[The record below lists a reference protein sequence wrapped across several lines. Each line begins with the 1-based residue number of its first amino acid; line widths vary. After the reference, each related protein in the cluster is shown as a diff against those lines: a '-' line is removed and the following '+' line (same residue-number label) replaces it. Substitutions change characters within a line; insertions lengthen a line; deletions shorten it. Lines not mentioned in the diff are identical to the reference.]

1 MSRFRDLV
9 EAKLKEFGLP
19 SSYDYWRTTDPAYE
33 RQGQY
38 DDWLE
43 NQDVATKY
51 AVYVRKEDR
60 YGKMFACLD
69 LSIPEEQNDWDV
81 VNELNYEY
89 NDELKCL
96 WNTEQEA
103 AVAAQEYKKYHPE
116 SEPKV
121 VTVWSK
127 DEDGIYYDD
136 LEDVY
141 TYEDWENDR

>member
-1 MSRFRDLV
+1 MVFNYTYRI
-9 EAKLKEFGLP
+9 GLE
-19 SSYDYWRTTDPAYE
+19 DCGRENKATNKAILTI
-33 RQGQY
+33 
-38 DDWLE
+38 LE
-43 NQDVATKY
+43 NIAGLHSATVGLGLNEISETGC
-51 AVYVRKEDR
+51 A
-60 YGKMFACLD
+60 
-69 LSIPEEQNDWDV
+69 WV
-81 VNELNYEY
+81 VLNWQMQIIKRPEY

-103 AVAAQEYKKYHPE
+103 TVAAQEYKKYHPE

-141 TYEDWENDR
+141 TYGNIKQNTC